1 MRGTDLSR
9 LFEIHHKGAISR
21 FGESELPLVIGSS
34 SDTHIYLPEVMEIE
48 AYIGDSKGFLFLQP
62 AETKTPKF
70 HNGQQVEVSSWIKS
84 GDTTRIGS
92 FLLHFRITGDLVEI
106 HVSEVDDKKVLIPP
120 DSPHP
125 DAGGVNEVLPRI
137 AKDINGGRW
146 RKKIS
151 LLAIG
156 FLLLLLLAASFVLT
170 ARSLEVAVSPEPD
183 TLSISGF
190 PPVIKFGTHFLG
202 LKGEY
207 IVKASKAGYQQLAE
221 PVIISGNETNRFA
234 FTLEKQPGRIDFI
247 STPVAGAQVF
257 IDEQNIGETPL
268 LNVQVPA
275 GEHRVRIVR
284 EQYLE
289 QEQLVEIDGLGQRQ
303 QFDFVLAPAWAVV
316 TLNTEPSGASVIIDD
331 REYGFTPI
339 TFELLGGSHEIVLQ
353 KQDFLPHVMKLDVEA
368 GTSFSADTVAMK
380 LAPALLELTSKPSGA
395 TVTVDS
401 FYKGSTPLTVEMAAN
416 KEHAFALNL
425 PGYKEFRKKIVL
437 GPGQTQNLELNLQ
450 PEFGIIFLTAEPP
463 DAELYIDGE
472 LHGKAAGRLQLTVM
486 EHTFEVRAKGYKS
499 ETVIV
504 TPQKSYSRQIDIRLM
519 PAGHVKQSVELPD
532 KIKTGSGQ
540 ELVLLKGPVSF
551 QMGSSRGE
559 QGRRSN
565 EYQHQVKISH
575 AFYLGSKE
583 VTNAE
588 YRLFKSNHF
597 SGAFARRTLD
607 NDTQPVVNV
616 SWEDA
621 ARYMNWL
628 SEKDGLNPFYREEN
642 GKMIPAK
649 PFTTGYRL
657 PFETEWA
664 YAARLAGSQKMARYG
679 WQGTFPPREK
689 SGNYADESARAI
701 LPVIIKGYNDMFDV
715 AATVAS
721 FPVNPGGFYDL
732 DGNVSEWCH
741 DYYTPYTPLAD
752 KLEADPT
759 GPESGTHHVVRGA
772 SWRDGSITEI
782 RLSYRGYSR
791 KKSDDL
797 GFRIARYAQ

>member
-21 FGESELPLVIGSS
+21 FGESELPLAIGSS
-34 SDTHIYLPEVMEIE
+34 ADTHIYLPEVMAIE

-70 HNGQQVEVSSWIKS
+70 HNGQQVEASSWIKS

-92 FLLHFRITGDLVEI
+92 FLLHFRISGDLVEI
-106 HVSEVDDKKVLIPP
+106 HVGEVDDKKVLMPP

-137 AKDINGGRW
+137 AKDINAGRW

-151 LLAIG
+151 LMAIG

-170 ARSLEVAVSPEPD
+170 ARPLEVAVSPEPD

-207 IVKASKAGYQQLAE
+207 TVKASKAGYQQLVE
-221 PVIISGNETNRFA
+221 PVIISGNEANRFA
-234 FTLEKQPGRIDFI
+234 FTLEKQPGRIDFNT
-247 STPVAGAQVF
+247 TPVAGALVF
-257 IDEQNIGETPL
+257 VDGQNIGVTPL
-268 LNVQVPA
+268 LNVQVSA
-275 GEHRVRIVR
+275 GDHRVRIVR

-289 QEQLVEIDGLGQRQ
+289 QEQLVEIEGLGQRQ
-303 QFDFVLAPAWAVV
+303 QFDFVLAPAWAAV
-316 TLNTEPSGASVIIDD
+316 TLNTEPAGASVIIGD
-331 REYGFTPI
+331 REYGYTPI

-353 KQDFLPHVMKLDVEA
+353 KQDFIPHVMKLDVEA
-368 GTSFSADTVAMK
+368 GTSFSADTVVLK

-395 TVTVDS
+395 TITVDS
-401 FYKGSTPLTVEMAAN
+401 LYKGSTPLTVEMTAN
-416 KEHAFALNL
+416 KEHAFVLNL
-425 PGYKEFRKKIVL
+425 PGYKEFRKKIIL
-437 GPGQTQNLELNLQ
+437 GPGQTQNLGLSLQ
-450 PEFGIIFLTAEPP
+450 PEFGIIFLTAEPS

-472 LHGKAAGRLQLTVM
+472 LHGKAAGRLQMTVR
-486 EHTFEVRAKGYKS
+486 EHTLEVRAKGYKS
-499 ETVIV
+499 ETFTV

-532 KIKTGSGQ
+532 KIKTGSSQ

-588 YRLFKSNHF
+588 FRLFNPNHF

-607 NDTQPVVNV
+607 NDTQPAVNV

-642 GKMIPAK
+642 GKMIPVK

-664 YAARLAGSQKMARYG
+664 YATRLAGRQKMARYG

-701 LPVIIKGYNDMFDV
+701 LPVIIRGYNDMFDV
-715 AATVAS
+715 AAPVAS

-741 DYYTPYTPLAD
+741 DYYTPYTPLGD
-752 KLEADPT
+752 EVEADPT

-797 GFRIARYAQ
+797 GFRIARFTQ

>member
-1 MRGTDLSR
+1 MSR

-34 SDTHIYLPEVMEIE
+34 SDTHIYLPEVMAIE

-156 FLLLLLLAASFVLT
+156 FLLFLLLAASFVLT